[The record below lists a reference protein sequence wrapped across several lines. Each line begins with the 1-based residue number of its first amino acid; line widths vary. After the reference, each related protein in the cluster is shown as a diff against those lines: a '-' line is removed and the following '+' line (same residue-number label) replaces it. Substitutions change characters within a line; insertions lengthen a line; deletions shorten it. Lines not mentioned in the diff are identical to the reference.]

1 MRKGFLLS
9 PAPKKETK
17 PEEKQDKKV
26 GILIFGHFLFLFT
39 LGTNFYSPLNKN
51 RLVCIER
58 SEFIME
64 GGDIG
69 L

>member
-1 MRKGFLLS
+1 MLS

-26 GILIFGHFLFLFT
+26 GTLIFIFWHFLFLFA
-39 LGTNFYSPLNKN
+39 LGTNFFSPLNKS